1 MPITVQDELP
11 AISHLR
17 DENVFVIPKSRA
29 STQEIRPMRLGIL
42 NLMPNKVETEVQ
54 FIRLLANTPLQVNVD
69 LLRLDTHRSS
79 ENSEQH
85 LDMFYRYFSDVKDTN
100 YDALIITGAPL
111 AFLDYEDVGYW
122 QELQEFFDWAEHHA
136 TSTLFS
142 CWAAH
147 AGLFHHHGLMRT
159 LREDKLC
166 GVFEHECY
174 FDHAALTRGFDD
186 RFLVPHSRF
195 GNIDVDSIKAREDLV
210 VLAGSEEVGAYL
222 IKNQS
227 GSQVYITGHPE
238 YDADSLQ
245 KEYQRDVQKGP
256 DAPKPKNYFP
266 ENNPELAPSKT
277 WQSHAFLLFS
287 NWLNYYVYQTTPY
300 DINLVSQDVRTNNYA
315 E

>member
-1 MPITVQDELP
+1 MPITVTDELP
-11 AISHLR
+11 AISQLR
-17 DENVFVIPKSRA
+17 HENVFVIPQSRA
-29 STQEIRPMRLGIL
+29 STQEIRPMRLAIL

-85 LDMFYRYFSDVKDTN
+85 LDMFYRYFSDVKNKN
-100 YDALIITGAPL
+100 YDALIVTGAPL
-111 AFLDYEDVGYW
+111 AHLEYHQVTYW
-122 QELQEFFDWAEHHA
+122 QELCDFFDWAEHHV

-147 AGLFHHHGLMRT
+147 AAIYHHHGLK
-159 LREDKLC
+159 RELKQDKLC
-166 GVFEHECY
+166 GVFKHHCY
-174 FDHAALTRGFDD
+174 FEHGALTRGFDD
-186 RFLVPHSRF
+186 EFLVPHSRY
-195 GNIDVDSIKAREDLV
+195 GHIDFAQIQRCEDLV
-210 VLAGSEEVGAYL
+210 VLAGSETVGAYL
-222 IKNQS
+222 LKNQS

-238 YDADSLQ
+238 YDADTLE
-245 KEYQRDVQKGP
+245 KEYQRDCAKMAN
-256 DAPKPKNYFP
+256 APLPQNYFP
-266 ENNPELAPSKT
+266 DDDPSRTPSKT

>member
-1 MPITVQDELP
+1 MPITVKDELP
-11 AISHLR
+11 AIATLR
-17 DENVFVIPKSRA
+17 QENVFVMPKSRA
-29 STQEIRPMRLGIL
+29 RTQEIRPMRLAIL

-85 LDMFYRYFSDVKDTN
+85 LDMFYRYFSDVKDEN
-100 YDALIITGAPL
+100 YDAMIITGAPL
-111 AFLDYEDVGYW
+111 AHLEYDDVIYW
-122 QELQEFFDWAEHHA
+122 QELKELFDWAENHV

-147 AGLFHHHGLMRT
+147 AGLYHHYDLKRE
-159 LREDKLC
+159 LRDDKLC
-166 GVFEHECY
+166 GVFKHRCLFEHG
-174 FDHAALTRGFDD
+174 ALTRGFDD
-186 RFLVPHSRF
+186 EFLVPHSRY
-195 GNIDVDSIKAREDLV
+195 GHIELEQIQQTPELA
-210 VLAGSEEVGAYL
+210 VLAGSEKVGAYL

-227 GSQVYITGHPE
+227 GSQVFLTGHPE
-238 YDADSLQ
+238 YDADTLQ
-245 KEYQRDVQKGP
+245 KEYLRDLAKSP
-256 DAPKPKNYFP
+256 DAPKPEGYFP
-266 ENNPELAPSKT
+266 NDDDNQKPCKT

>member
-17 DENVFVIPKSRA
+17 QENVFVIPKSRA

-111 AFLDYEDVGYW
+111 AHLEYDEVGYW
-122 QELQEFFDWAEHHA
+122 QELKEFFDWAEHHA

-147 AGLFHHHGLMRT
+147 AGLFHHYGLKRE
-159 LREDKLC
+159 LRADKLC
-166 GVFEHECY
+166 GVFEHQCY

-186 RFLVPHSRF
+186 RFLVPHSRY
-195 GNIDVDSIKAREDLV
+195 GHIELARVAEHEQLMT
-210 VLAGSEEVGAYL
+210 LAGSDEVGAYL
-222 IKNQS
+222 LKNQS

-238 YDADSLQ
+238 YDADTLL
-245 KEYQRDVQKGP
+245 KEYQRDIQKGP

-266 ENNPELAPSKT
+266 ENNPELKPSKT

>member
-1 MPITVQDELP
+1 MPITVKDELP
-11 AISHLR
+11 AIARLR
-17 DENVFVIPKSRA
+17 HENVFVMPKSRA
-29 STQEIRPMRLGIL
+29 MSQEIRPMRLAIL

-85 LDMFYRYFSDVKDTN
+85 LNMFYRYFSEVKEEN
-100 YDALIITGAPL
+100 YDALIVTGAPL
-111 AFLDYEDVGYW
+111 AHLEYSDVIYW
-122 QELQEFFDWAEHHA
+122 QELQAFFDWAEHHV

-147 AGLFHHHGLMRT
+147 AGLYHHHGLK
-159 LREDKLC
+159 RELKEQKLC
-166 GVFEHECY
+166 GVFKHRVY
-174 FDHAALTRGFDD
+174 FDHGALTRGFDD
-186 RFLVPHSRF
+186 EFLVPHSRY
-195 GNIDVDSIKAREDLV
+195 GHIDIEKINRKEDLV
-210 VLAGSEEVGAYL
+210 VLAGSEQVGAYL
-222 IKNQS
+222 LKNNT

-238 YDADSLQ
+238 YDADTLQ
-245 KEYQRDVQKGP
+245 KEYLRDLQNGP
-256 DAPKPKNYFP
+256 DAPMPDNYFP
-266 ENNPELAPSKT
+266 NNDSGVKPSKT

>member
-1 MPITVQDELP
+1 MPITVQDALP
-11 AISHLR
+11 AISQLR
-17 DENVFVIPKSRA
+17 QENVFVMPKSRA
-29 STQEIRPMRLGIL
+29 STQEIRPMRLAIL

-79 ENSEQH
+79 ANSEQH

-100 YDALIITGAPL
+100 YDAVIITGAPL
-111 AFLDYEDVGYW
+111 AHLEYVEVGYW
-122 QELQEFFDWAEHHA
+122 QELQEFFEWAEHHV

-147 AGLFHHHGLMRT
+147 AGLYHHYGLK
-159 LREDKLC
+159 RELQANKLC
-166 GVFEHECY
+166 GVFEHQCY
-174 FDHAALTRGFDD
+174 FDHGALTRGFDD
-186 RFLVPHSRF
+186 RFLVPHSRY
-195 GNIDVDSIKAREDLV
+195 GHIDINKIAAHDELV

-222 IKNQS
+222 LKNQS
-227 GSQVYITGHPE
+227 GSQVYLTGHPE
-238 YDADSLQ
+238 YDADTLQ
-245 KEYQRDVQKGP
+245 KEYQRDVDKGL
-256 DAPKPKNYFP
+256 DVAKPKNYFP
-266 ENNPELAPSKT
+266 EDNPALKPSKT

-300 DINLVSQDVRTNNYA
+300 DINLVSQDVRTDNYA

>member
-1 MPITVQDELP
+1 MPITVKDELP
-11 AISHLR
+11 AIATLR
-17 DENVFVIPKSRA
+17 HENVFVMPKSRA
-29 STQEIRPMRLGIL
+29 RTQEIRPMRLAIL

-85 LDMFYRYFSDVKDTN
+85 LDMFYRYFSDVKDEN
-100 YDALIITGAPL
+100 YDAMIITGAPL
-111 AFLDYEDVGYW
+111 AHLEYDDVIYW
-122 QELQEFFDWAEHHA
+122 QELKELFDWAENHV

-147 AGLFHHHGLMRT
+147 AGLYHHYGLKRE
-159 LREDKLC
+159 LRDDKLC
-166 GVFEHECY
+166 GVFKHRCLFEHG
-174 FDHAALTRGFDD
+174 ALTRGFDD
-186 RFLVPHSRF
+186 EFLVPHSRY
-195 GNIDVDSIKAREDLV
+195 GHIDLAKIQNTPELA
-210 VLAGSEEVGAYL
+210 VLAGSEKVGAYL

-227 GSQVYITGHPE
+227 GSQVFLTGHPE
-238 YDADSLQ
+238 YDADTLQ
-245 KEYQRDVQKGP
+245 KEYLRDLAKSP
-256 DAPKPKNYFP
+256 DAPKPEGYFP
-266 ENNPELAPSKT
+266 NNDAEQKPSKT